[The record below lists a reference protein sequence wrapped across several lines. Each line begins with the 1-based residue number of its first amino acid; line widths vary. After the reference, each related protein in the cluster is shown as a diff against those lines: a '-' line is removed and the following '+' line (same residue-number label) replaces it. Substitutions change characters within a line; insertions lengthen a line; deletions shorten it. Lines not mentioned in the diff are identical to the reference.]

1 MTTKLTTKQILH
13 GSTGLDTVLDQ
24 KVGVSVD
31 FSTTWDPTSVA
42 ALSYTTQTFSVLGAA
57 LNDFVH
63 ISFSQP
69 LAGCILS
76 GQVNTAG
83 QVTAHLF
90 NPTGSTVNLAAG
102 TLKIRL
108 TRSA

>member
-1 MTTKLTTKQILH
+1 MSNKITTKQIVH
-13 GSTGLDTVLDQ
+13 GASSLADVLDA

-31 FSTTWDPTSVA
+31 FSTTWDPPAISA
-42 ALSYTTQTFSVLGAA
+42 GSYTTQVFAVTGAT

-63 ISFSQP
+63 ISHSQP

-76 GQVNTAG
+76 GQVTAAD
-83 QVTAHLF
+83 QVTAHIF
-90 NPTGSTVNLAAG
+90 NPTGSTVNIAGG
-102 TLKIRL
+102 TLKVRL